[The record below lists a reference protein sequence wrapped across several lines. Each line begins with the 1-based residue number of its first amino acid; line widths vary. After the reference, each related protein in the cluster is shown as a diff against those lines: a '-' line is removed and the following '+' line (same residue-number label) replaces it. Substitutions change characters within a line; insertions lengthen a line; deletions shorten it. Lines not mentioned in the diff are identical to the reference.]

1 MFSRIDIPY
10 EYVSEIGERARKRS
24 STARKRSNVFPR
36 EKCVSGGRGRERE
49 RKKEKSGN
57 DIFPQTVPSND
68 VGASEE
74 EQAIPLRSGC
84 SAMKNWMMAFPSGR
98 AFRKSRGTS
107 SSASLA
113 EMLQRKSLSLSRCRS
128 AREGEREKRKK
139 KKKKKEETERGKGE
153 RTRADYS
160 GIHE

>member
-10 EYVSEIGERARKRS
+10 EHVSEIEERKRS
-24 STARKRSNVFPR
+24 STARKRSNMFPR

-113 EMLQRKSLSLSRCRS
+113 EMLQRKSLSLSRCR
-128 AREGEREKRKK
+128 RGREKRKK